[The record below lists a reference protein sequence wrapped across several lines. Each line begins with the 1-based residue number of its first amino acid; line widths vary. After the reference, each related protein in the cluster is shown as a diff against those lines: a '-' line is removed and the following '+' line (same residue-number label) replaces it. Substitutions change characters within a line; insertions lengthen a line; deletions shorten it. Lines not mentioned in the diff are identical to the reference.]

1 MASTQMSR
9 AAGTRVPFVSTLT
22 RDLDEM
28 QNRLRRAFNLP
39 AFEPLIPSFV
49 QPVGW
54 NPAVEVAETP
64 EQFTVT
70 AELPGLTAKD
80 VSVDFEDGVLTLKGE
95 KAESKTEQDQKYYVW
110 ERSYGAFER
119 SFTFPTA
126 VEQDKIKASFENGV
140 LTVGIPKTRSAKANG
155 RKINITEK

>member
-39 AFEPLIPSFV
+39 AFEPLMPSFV

-95 KAESKTEQDQKYYVW
+95 KAESKTEQDQKYYLW